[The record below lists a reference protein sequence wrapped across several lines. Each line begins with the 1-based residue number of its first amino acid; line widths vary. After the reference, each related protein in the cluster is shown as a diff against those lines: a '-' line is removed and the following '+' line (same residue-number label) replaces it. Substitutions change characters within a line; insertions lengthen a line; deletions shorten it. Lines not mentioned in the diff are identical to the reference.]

1 MFEQMVSELKKG
13 ILPEISLLRK
23 RFNLALVKKL
33 GVIKTP
39 CSFWTSDKKIN
50 PATKELLWAAILLED
65 RDNYMLVEGIIAT
78 EIEEKRK
85 ASGLSHAPVAGPV
98 MTESFINELIHL
110 GPSEQ
115 FRQLLQQKVDGTTS

>member
-1 MFEQMVSELKKG
+1 MVSELKKG

-23 RFNLALVKKL
+23 RFDLALVKKL

-65 RDNYMLVEGIIAT
+65 RENFMLVEGIIAT

-85 ASGLSHAPVAGPV
+85 ASGLSKPPVSGPV

-110 GPSEQ
+110 GPSDQ
-115 FRQLLQQKVDGTTS
+115 FRQLLQQKVDRTTS

>member
-65 RDNYMLVEGIIAT
+65 RDNYMLVEGILAT

-85 ASGLSHAPVAGPV
+85 ASGLSHAPVSGPV